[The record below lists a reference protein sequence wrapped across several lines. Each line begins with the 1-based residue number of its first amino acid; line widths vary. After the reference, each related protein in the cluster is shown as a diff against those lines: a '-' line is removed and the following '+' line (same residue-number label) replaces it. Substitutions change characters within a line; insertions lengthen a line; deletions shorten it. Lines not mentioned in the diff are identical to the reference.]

1 MTTDSKARASAKR
14 GSLDMFLSIVDNT
27 PVFGPP
33 PRASLRRS
41 KKKRVKR
48 VWAKLRALQK
58 FKMLVAPE
66 SKMNGSKEDAHK
78 TRGSHASAISDAS
91 AADEWPNDSMTSAH
105 SEYPE
110 L

>member
-1 MTTDSKARASAKR
+1 MVLWTCF
-14 GSLDMFLSIVDNT
+14 SLWSII
-27 PVFGPP
+27 
-33 PRASLRRS
+33 RLYLAHRQEHRS
-41 KKKRVKR
+41 VAVKKKRVKR
-48 VWAKLRALQK
+48 VLAKLRALQK

-66 SKMNGSKEDAHK
+66 SKMYGSKHDAHK
-78 TRGSHASAISDAS
+78 TSGSHDSANSDAS